1 MARYAIIDATNAVQ
15 GVALWDGVTEW
26 SPGPGLTAVPDTA
39 LPTAQVGSIYN
50 PSTGAFSVPVQD
62 GE

>member
-26 SPGPGLTAVPDTA
+26 SPGPGLTAVPDTVP
-39 LPTAQVGSIYN
+39 PTAQ
-50 PSTGAFSVPVQD
+50 TGGTYVPATQTFLPPA
-62 GE
+62 E